1 MAITEQIILMKR
13 IFQVLILI
21 VLATPAFAQIRPQGQ
36 APVTPSLKVGGLD
49 LDYFSPKEYII
60 GGTTVTGTQYLDKD
74 VLITLS
80 KLTKG
85 DKVVLPGEATS
96 DAIKTLWA
104 QGLFDDVKINI
115 EKFVQDSVYFEI
127 EVVERPRLS
136 SIDLKGISKS
146 QRTAIQEKLN
156 DKTGKIVNDNLYN
169 TTSAIVKKY
178 MLDKGYFFT
187 SIDYKTRKDPNA
199 ENSVVL
205 EANINKGSRVK
216 VQRIN
221 ITGNKDFKAAKLRK
235 FLKSP
240 KQFAWWR
247 FWGSGKFSKEKYDEN
262 KVKMIAKLQEKG
274 YRDATLLKDSIY
286 QHNKKKVNINMDI
299 YEGKKYYFGNVT
311 WAGNAIYPDSI
322 LSKVLTIEKGDV
334 FSEERLNKKLNGGGE
349 NGGDINSLYTDNGY
363 LTFNIDPVQTKIYGD
378 TVDVEMRMYEGPQY
392 VNNKI
397 TLKGNTIT
405 NDKVVL
411 REIRTKPG
419 QKFNKSDLIRTI
431 REIGQLGNF
440 DESKTVPTP
449 RPNPADGTVDIEY
462 SVEEK
467 PSDQI
472 ELSGGF
478 GGGRIIGTL
487 GLTFNNFSLRNL
499 FNLKAYKPLPKGDGQ
514 KLSLRGQTNGKYY
527 QSYSF
532 SFSQPW
538 FGGEKPVSF
547 GVSAFT
553 SLQSNGL
560 NSDDGRFQKIRLNG
574 VTVSLGRRL
583 NWPDNYFQLSH
594 AVSIQQYILS
604 NYPGFLFD
612 NGTSYNINLSQEISR
627 DSRDS
632 PIFPKSGS
640 FIRFTIQATPP
651 YSLFNKT
658 NYATASDKEKYR
670 FTEYHKWKF
679 DSQWYQRVAGNLVV
693 KAQAQFGFL
702 GQYTRAVGQ
711 SAFER
716 FKLGGD
722 GMQGFD
728 FLQGSEIIAMR
739 GYANNAVVP
748 VDTNPNAV
756 NTAQTSGSPIY
767 TKYVLELRYPVIS
780 SQQATAFVLA
790 FAEGGNT
797 WNRFGDF
804 NPFNIRR
811 SAGIGA
817 RIFLPIF
824 GLLGIDYGY
833 GFDKIIN
840 SRDGN
845 FGRQNF
851 TFSIAQQLGGF

>member
-13 IFQVLILI
+13 IFQVLILL
-21 VLATPAFAQIRPQGQ
+21 VLATPAFAQIRPIGQ
-36 APVTPSLKVGGLD
+36 APATPSLKVGGLD
-49 LDYFSPKEYII
+49 LDYFSPKEFII
-60 GGTTVTGTQYLDKD
+60 GGTKISGTEYLDKE

-80 KLTKG
+80 KLIKG

-96 DAIKTLWA
+96 DAIKALWA
-104 QGLFDDVKINI
+104 QGFFDDIKLNI
-115 EKFVQDSVYFEI
+115 EKFVQDTVYFEF

-136 SIDLKGISKS
+136 SIDLKGVRKS
-146 QRTAIQEKLN
+146 EKTAIQEKLN

-169 TTSAIVKKY
+169 TTSVIVKKY
-178 MLDKGYFFT
+178 LLDKGYFFT
-187 SIDYKTRKDPNA
+187 KINYTTRKDPNS
-199 ENSVVL
+199 ENSVIL
-205 EANINKGSRVK
+205 EANIDKGNRVK
-216 VQRIN
+216 VQHIDF
-221 ITGNKDFKAAKLRK
+221 TGNKDFKAAKLRK
-235 FLKSP
+235 FLKNP

-247 FWGSGKFSKEKYDEN
+247 FWGSGKFSKEKYEEN
-262 KVKMIAKLQEKG
+262 KLKMISKLHEKG
-274 YRDATLLKDSIY
+274 YRDAELLKDSIY
-286 QHNKKKVNINMDI
+286 PFNKKKVNIRMDI
-299 YEGKKYYFGNVT
+299 YEGKKYYFGKIT
-311 WAGNAIYPDSI
+311 WAGNAIYTTDI
-322 LSKVLTIEKGDV
+322 LNKVLTIEKGDI
-334 FSEERLNKKLNGGGE
+334 FSEDKLDKKINGGGE

-363 LTFNIDPVQTKIYGD
+363 LTFNIDPVQTKIYND
-378 TVDVEMRMYEGPQY
+378 TVDVEMRIYEGPQY
-392 VNNKI
+392 TNNRI

-419 QKFNKSDLIRTI
+419 QKFNKSDLIRTV
-431 REIGQLGNF
+431 REIGALGNF
-440 DESKTVPTP
+440 DEQKTVPTP

-462 SVEEK
+462 AVEEK

-487 GLTFNNFSLRNL
+487 GLTFNNFSLKNL

-553 SLQSNGL
+553 SLQSSGIGDSSNP
-560 NSDDGRFQKIRLNG
+560 NYYKIRLNG

-594 AVSIQQYILS
+594 SLSFQQYILQ
-604 NYPGFLFD
+604 NYPGFKFST
-612 NGTSYNINLSQEISR
+612 GTSYNFNLSQEISR

-632 PIFPKSGS
+632 PIFPTSGS

-651 YSLFNKT
+651 YSLLNKV
-658 NYATASDKEKYR
+658 NYATASDKTKYR

-679 DSQWYQRVAGNLVV
+679 DSQWYQRVAGQFVI

-702 GQYTRAVGQ
+702 GSYNSGVGQ
-711 SAFER
+711 SPFER

-739 GYANNAVVP
+739 GYANNAVIPYGVNG
-748 VDTNPNAV
+748 TNASQ
-756 NTAQTSGSPIY
+756 AQTSGSPIY
-767 TKYVLELRYPVIS
+767 TKYVIEARYPVIK

-797 WNRFGDF
+797 WDRFGDF
-804 NPFNIRR
+804 NPFNVRR
-811 SAGIGA
+811 TVGVGA

-824 GLLGIDYGY
+824 GLLGIDYGHA
-833 GFDKIIN
+833 FDTIPGAANGGK
-840 SRDGN
+840 
-845 FGRQNF
+845 QNF